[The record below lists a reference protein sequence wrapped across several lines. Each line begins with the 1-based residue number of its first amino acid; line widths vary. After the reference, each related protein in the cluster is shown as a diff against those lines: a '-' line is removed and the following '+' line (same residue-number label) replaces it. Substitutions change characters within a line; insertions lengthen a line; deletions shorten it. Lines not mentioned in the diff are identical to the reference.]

1 MTCDGTPAGIARAI
15 RAAIDLVGEDAV
27 GLGSDWDGSVGVP
40 FDAAGLPALTQAL
53 IDQGLTE
60 GQIAKVMGGNT
71 IRYLR
76 ETLPR

>member
-1 MTCDGTPAGIARAI
+1 MTATDKAALRAQALAAR
-15 RAAIDLVGEDAV
+15 DKGGDQ
-27 GLGSDWDGSVGVP
+27 D
-40 FDAAGLPALTQAL
+40 ALTQAL

-60 GQIAKVMGGNT
+60 DQIAKVMGGNT

>member
-1 MTCDGTPAGIARAI
+1 MA
-15 RAAIDLVGEDAV
+15 
-27 GLGSDWDGSVGVP
+27 VP

-60 GQIAKVMGGNT
+60 DQIAKVMGGNT